1 MTPGV
6 RRTSLNLPTELVH
19 EAQEALGTHGTTDTV
34 LAAMREAVRLRRRL
48 RLLTYDTSSLTDEV
62 IDRLR
67 QPRDDG

>member
-1 MTPGV
+1 M
-6 RRTSLNLPTELVH
+6 ELVH

-62 IDRLR
+62 VDRLR